1 MTASLLA
8 AKIQLAT
15 TTSTFYHTK
24 DWTLRHLRRERRRD
38 GDKVEVGGPVVDWH
52 LLAPAQVTVIAVA
65 LVAELLQAE
74 AAVHQYACSI
84 PGRTWLEIKGLTTGQ
99 GQEEGGPEVCLYFQH
114 CDA

>member
-1 MTASLLA
+1 M
-8 AKIQLAT
+8 
-15 TTSTFYHTK
+15 
-24 DWTLRHLRRERRRD
+24 TLRHLGGEWRGD
-38 GDKVEVGGPVVDWH
+38 GHEGVLRGAVVDGH
-52 LLAPAQVTVIAVA
+52 LLAPAQVAVVAVA